1 MAGAMKVQQFLKK
14 EVIIRYGD
22 EGSTYFILSKGSV
35 KVSVYAKGTPADDPD
50 LEKHR
55 TFTKYMGSGS
65 GFGELALL
73 YNDKRSA
80 TIEAVE
86 NCDCYTL
93 EGSIFKAVIVASSI
107 QKRN

>member
-1 MAGAMKVQQFLKK
+1 MKVQQFLKK

-22 EGSTYFILSKGSV
+22 AGTMYFILSKGSV
-35 KVSVYAKGTPADDPD
+35 KVTVYKKGTLADDPNID
-50 LEKHR
+50 NLKV
-55 TFTKYMGSGS
+55 FTKYMGQGS

-86 NCDCYTL
+86 NCECYTL
-93 EGSIFKAVIVASSI
+93 EGSIFKTVIVASSI
-107 QKRN
+107 